1 MLDIVE
7 MKTCICINRRVNM
20 IAQFQ
25 IILEGVTPLKI
36 QCIDKFPDDKLESE
50 KELYRNRGYKEVHE
64 NYFKNERLNTLIIF
78 EEVKNLKYSK
88 YSHYCLKSAF
98 ERYVQGRDGY

>member
-1 MLDIVE
+1 
-7 MKTCICINRRVNM
+7 M

-25 IILEGVTPLKI
+25 IILEGVVPLKI
-36 QCIDKFPDDKLESE
+36 QCIDKFSDEKLETE

-78 EEVKNLKYSK
+78 EDVKNLKYSRYK
-88 YSHYCLKSAF
+88 HFCLKSAY
-98 ERYVQGRDGY
+98 ERFIQGRETY

>member
-1 MLDIVE
+1 
-7 MKTCICINRRVNM
+7 M

-36 QCIDKFPDDKLESE
+36 QCIDKFPDEKLEEE

-64 NYFKNERLNTLIIF
+64 NYFK
-78 EEVKNLKYSK
+78 K
-88 YSHYCLKSAF
+88 
-98 ERYVQGRDGY
+98 

>member
-1 MLDIVE
+1 
-7 MKTCICINRRVNM
+7 M
-20 IAQFQ
+20 IEQFQ

-50 KELYRNRGYKEVHE
+50 KEVYRNRGYKEVHE

-88 YSHYCLKSAF
+88 YAHYCLKSAF
-98 ERYVQGRDGY
+98 KRYVQRRETY

>member
-1 MLDIVE
+1 
-7 MKTCICINRRVNM
+7 M

-36 QCIDKFPDDKLESE
+36 QCIDKFPDERLEAE

-64 NYFKNERLNTLIIF
+64 NYFKNERLNTLVIF
-78 EEVKNLKYSK
+78 EDVKKLKFSK
-88 YSHYCLKSAF
+88 YKHFCLKSAF
-98 ERYVQGRDGY
+98 ERYVQGRLLNG